1 MSKRVELLDVLKGM
15 MIFFIIV
22 THFHF
27 VYPDDYQRYG
37 FYYWIDM
44 AVPVFMII
52 TGYLTAQSLEKRR
65 VVSLKQAWASGVVV
79 PRLIRFLIPFAFAM
93 AVELPILKFVRKYNF
108 FQTISAILRGGGAW
122 FLLYSYND

>member
-1 MSKRVELLDVLKGM
+1 MAKRVELLDVLKGI
-15 MIFFIIV
+15 MIIFIII

-52 TGYLTAQSLEKRR
+52 TGYLTAQSLEKRS
-65 VVSLKQAWASGVVV
+65 VMSLKQAWAPGIVV
-79 PRLIRFLIPFAFAM
+79 PRLIRFLIPFVFAL
-93 AVELPILKFVRKYNF
+93 AVELPIIVFVRKYNI
-108 FQTISAILRGGGAW
+108 FQTILAIFRGGWGQVPTIP
-122 FLLYSYND
+122 L